1 MKDVDVIIILDKG
14 CVRSQKISFPQIIN
28 IKNLRKV
35 KKMFKKVLDRAGW
48 LAGGILFLDK
58 REENGQKFSTKEEK
72 MKKRVLA
79 AGLGIG
85 LALAGAGLLTA
96 CGGGNETKDGLSIHT
111 NFDTTYYVGQTLD
124 VTGGILNYTKDGNT
138 TQIAV
143 TEDMISGFTTD
154 KAGNRNMIVTYE
166 GETLLINYTVNEVPT
181 RSDVSTSKVYK
192 SGTLT
197 NPSTG
202 ESQYAYVRFNYL
214 GEDLYFKAIG
224 ASTNDADSNYVYDSV
239 VWDTVT
245 GSTGLFGAGKVTAN
259 FDVNTE
265 SWTLSYSEEDST
277 YPAMKYTFNNV
288 TEDSFQLKMDRDAF
302 TVGSQNMDAV
312 HLTVNMTKMSLKN
325 APANPVSTSKVYKS
339 NQVNVPTSGTVPEAC
354 YFWARFVKEGNDL
367 KLQTTYGSINIA
379 DDNQAYGNSSWN
391 NLEPAKL
398 TITWDQTSETY
409 IFSTINSGE
418 GSVSYR
424 FYHVTEKGFK
434 ATLTGSNGETI
445 NLTFSLQEI

>member
-1 MKDVDVIIILDKG
+1 
-14 CVRSQKISFPQIIN
+14 
-28 IKNLRKV
+28 
-35 KKMFKKVLDRAGW
+35 
-48 LAGGILFLDK
+48 
-58 REENGQKFSTKEEK
+58 

-79 AGLGIG
+79 AALGIG

-96 CGGGNETKDGLSIHT
+96 CGGGNGNTPGETTQKDGLSIHT
-111 NFDTTYYVGQTLD
+111 NFDTTYYVGQDLD
-124 VTGGILNYTKDGNT
+124 VTGGILNYTKDGKT

-143 TEDMISGFTTD
+143 TEGMISGFTTTS
-154 KAGNRNMIVTYE
+154 AGNRNMIVTYE
-166 GETLLINYTVNEVPT
+166 GETLIINYTVNELPT
-181 RSDVSTSKVYK
+181 KPDVSTNKVYK

-224 ASTNDADSNYVYDSV
+224 ASANDADSNYVYDSV

-245 GSTGLFGAGKVTAN
+245 NASGLLLGAGKMTAN

-288 TEDSFQLKMDRDAF
+288 TEGSFQLKMDRDAF

-312 HLTVNMTKMSLKN
+312 HLTLNMTKMTLKN
-325 APANPVSTSKVYKS
+325 APASPVSTSKVYKS

-354 YFWARFVKEGNDL
+354 YFWARFVKEDNVL
-367 KLQTTYGSINIA
+367 KLQMTYGAITIA

-391 NLEPAKL
+391 NLEPSKL
-398 TITWDQTSETY
+398 NAAWDQTSETY
-409 IFSTINSGE
+409 ILSTNNSGE
-418 GSVSYR
+418 GSVNYR
-424 FYHVTEKGFK
+424 LYQVTEAGFK
-434 ATLTGSNGETI
+434 VTLTGSNGETI